1 MEAVGE
7 VDLDK
12 IFEASRDLRKEVSST
27 AEKERGRGKEDALTF
42 PDLVL
47 FLSFASPLHR
57 DTRLAPL
64 MWAVGSDLF
73 FLVVEFEVPTLN
85 PKLVPWIQLPAHIL
99 RYGAAPRDICGRQEP
114 TANEGGGL

>member
-1 MEAVGE
+1 MQLGRNRRGNSEGMEAVGE

-47 FLSFASPLHR
+47 FLPSL
-57 DTRLAPL
+57 
-64 MWAVGSDLF
+64 
-73 FLVVEFEVPTLN
+73 
-85 PKLVPWIQLPAHIL
+85 L
-99 RYGAAPRDICGRQEP
+99 RY
-114 TANEGGGL
+114 TATLGSLL

>member
-47 FLSFASPLHR
+47 FLPPL
-57 DTRLAPL
+57 
-64 MWAVGSDLF
+64 
-73 FLVVEFEVPTLN
+73 
-85 PKLVPWIQLPAHIL
+85 L
-99 RYGAAPRDICGRQEP
+99 RY
-114 TANEGGGL
+114 TATLGLLL